1 MRWMNI
7 FLPENVRH
15 LAVARGH
22 SSTAGVELPP
32 ALAGGVSRILLWRK
46 LAVGETTS
54 LYMKAVA
61 LARVPV
67 PITPIQAMS
76 ISMWAGMEGR
86 GDKSCTFSWVHMYLH
101 VQSYFSSI
109 VFLAASS
116 CEGIDVFP
124 NRGFE
129 DEAKSQQR
137 DWKAKRKCHCYLVS
151 LQRTDSSQT
160 CFSFQNK

>member
-15 LAVARGH
+15 LAVARSH

-86 GDKSCTFSWVHMYLH
+86 GDKSCTFSWVHMYSTCAIILQQH
-101 VQSYFSSI
+101 RVPGSI
-109 VFLAASS
+109 KL
-116 CEGIDVFP
+116 
-124 NRGFE
+124 R
-129 DEAKSQQR
+129 R
-137 DWKAKRKCHCYLVS
+137 DWCIPQQGVWRWSQIPTKGLESKEEVS
-151 LQRTDSSQT
+151 LLSGEFATHRLQSNLFF
-160 CFSFQNK
+160 FSK